1 MVYYRELLGT
11 CKLTSA
17 SAVSMLYDSVSRRFC
32 ERSFVLLTA
41 FVVTNCYHFG
51 LAEEPNDAVVDTWT
65 TLFDGRQLGRWQ
77 VVKKGDF
84 ADGGEV
90 GVQKGNLIVGTGKPA
105 TGVRLQGDF
114 PRVNYE
120 IELEGKRV
128 EGGDFFCGLTFPVDK
143 GSLTLILGGWSGWVC
158 GLSCI
163 DGRYAIDNNTA
174 CGVEFKNGQW
184 YRVRLR
190 VTASAVQVWVDGKQ
204 IIDLKTDGHKLAA
217 SEEMQPC
224 LPVGIATWKTTGA
237 LRNLRYRPL
246 E

>member
-1 MVYYRELLGT
+1 MR
-11 CKLTSA
+11 CNC
-17 SAVSMLYDSVSRRFC
+17 VSTRFFV
-32 ERSFVLLTA
+32 RSCFTLTA
-41 FVVTNCYHFG
+41 FVLTTCVNPG
-51 LAEEPNDAVVDTWT
+51 LAEQRKDTVSEKWT
-65 TLFDGRQLGRWQ
+65 TLFDGRKLGRWQ
-77 VVKKGDF
+77 IVKKGDF

-90 GVQKGNLIVGTGKPA
+90 SVKDGNLVVGTGQPA
-105 TGVRLQGDF
+105 TGVRLKGEF
-114 PRVNYE
+114 PRLNYE
-120 IELEGKRV
+120 IAFDGKRV

-190 VTASAVQVWVDGKQ
+190 VTARAVQVWVDDKQ
-204 IIDLKTDGHKLAA
+204 IIDLKTDGYKLAA

-237 LRNLRYRPL
+237 LRNLRYRL
-246 E
+246 LK